1 MVNIAIQM
9 FVLNALALHFGKS
22 KADMFPAPRVTT
34 TRESTL
40 ACYWETYL
48 YPEFSSANIDI
59 KLCNHLIY
67 DDARLNKETWKLD
80 HKNKTIDIDLGGFK
94 NVTELKI
101 ANPILR
107 VEIAAGMWRTPKE
120 YFDMIADSTKRDSFV
135 QSVVDFV
142 VKNNFDGF
150 HLHWGSPASPEVD
163 LDQAPR
169 QLTIFL
175 QHLHLALKRVEKTLS
190 IAIWSPLVSNLKNFE
205 LPQLYRNVDLVF
217 PMTFGYSG
225 RWFRN
230 TGAFAPLYPGESSK
244 LDEKYLTV
252 DASWKEIKRKVLLG
266 PIEADEANLLLS
278 KTVLVVSPKGNSF
291 ELKDPEE
298 HGMGAASLQNVV
310 PEIGAQPKFNEIC
323 SLMKVSGN
331 NWTRVWDAKRKVLYM
346 FKKNKIIYGLINI
359 TVPIFVSLLLLF
371 ATCRCLTCSRR
382 SSGSATRT
390 SSQ

>member
-1 MVNIAIQM
+1 M
-9 FVLNALALHFGKS
+9 G
-22 KADMFPAPRVTT
+22 
-34 TRESTL
+34 
-40 ACYWETYL
+40 
-48 YPEFSSANIDI
+48 
-59 KLCNHLIY
+59 
-67 DDARLNKETWKLD
+67 
-80 HKNKTIDIDLGGFK
+80 
-94 NVTELKI
+94 
-101 ANPILR
+101 
-107 VEIAAGMWRTPKE
+107 
-120 YFDMIADSTKRDSFV
+120 
-135 QSVVDFV
+135 
-142 VKNNFDGF
+142 
-150 HLHWGSPASPEVD
+150 LHWGSPASPEVD

-175 QHLHLALKRVEKTLS
+175 QHLHLALSRIEKALS

-252 DASWKEIKRKVLLG
+252 DATWKEIKRKVLLG
-266 PIEADEANLLLS
+266 AIEADEAYLLLS

-298 HGMGAASLQNVV
+298 HGMGAASLQNAV

-331 NWTRVWDAKRKVLYM
+331 NWTRVWDAKKQGFGGVAFNNLAYDDFDGRCNTSNKFPLLRTAKASLRKLDLQKGSTNVITPSTVVL
-346 FKKNKIIYGLINI
+346 
-359 TVPIFVSLLLLF
+359 S
-371 ATCRCLTCSRR
+371 
-382 SSGSATRT
+382 
-390 SSQ
+390 